1 MKQVFVTSPER
12 GAADS
17 WPRVSCLALLRGRTV
32 SDASEAKHN
41 ALLELTTG
49 LCRSVEVAVGPLD
62 QAGTCASA
70 VCAAREHVQRAERAI
85 ARHLA
90 DRAAIQSASTAAT
103 LL

>member
-49 LCRSVEVAVGPLD
+49 LGRSVEVAVRPLD
-62 QAGTCASA
+62 QRGPRNAPVRAP
-70 VCAAREHVQRAERAI
+70 REHVQRGERAI
-85 ARHLA
+85 VTLVE
-90 DRAAIQSASTAAT
+90 DRASAPSASTATAV
-103 LL
+103 